1 MDVNKDGI
9 SDVVVTKNISYV
21 RHLENFKEV
30 KSSEI
35 HAMTWNGIAL
45 SGIWQTRNIDGY
57 VPDFQFLPVQDKEN
71 MAKLFVGLEL
81 SRGWT
86 GTFTKGES
94 TILTYDIELAGEK
107 EAQEEAKN

>member
-21 RHLENFKEV
+21 RHLENFKAV

-35 HAMTWNGIAL
+35 HAMSWNGIAL
-45 SGIWQTRNIDGY
+45 SGIWQTRKIDGY

-107 EAQEEAKN
+107 EAQEEEKN